1 MQWGW
6 KSGRFYLE
14 ELSQPTTMDCVKD
27 GTSTAWSMYEF
38 RMMVMMMMYFQ
49 FSITNTTDMERSQLH
64 GTPEG

>member
-1 MQWGW
+1 
-6 KSGRFYLE
+6 
-14 ELSQPTTMDCVKD
+14 MDCVKD